1 MKRRQA
7 IHSFFYLTLAG
18 TTLLSCKNEKE
29 AWTKL
34 DLQKLQL
41 SRHHFELFQHLAKA
55 LLPIHSLPGWEKISL
70 PPMAAQLIDHCY
82 SIEDIT
88 KFKEGLEQVDKT
100 ARLQYHMPFLSCN
113 QKDIVSMI
121 NKWNAEE
128 QNNSPESFTMAVL
141 KKEMLHSFTTTKRY
155 LKQYKMYEMI
165 PARFTACAKIE
176 TINAHRQ

>member
-7 IHSFFYLTLAG
+7 IQSFFYLSLAG

-29 AWTKL
+29 AWNEL
-34 DLQKLQL
+34 DLQKLYL
-41 SRHHFELFQHLAKA
+41 SRHQFELFQLLAKA
-55 LLPIHSLPGWEKISL
+55 LLPIHSLPGWEKISIT
-70 PPMAAQLIDHCY
+70 PMTAQLIDHCY

-88 KFKEGLEQVDKT
+88 KFTKGLEQVDKT

-113 QKDIVSMI
+113 QKDIASMI
-121 NKWNAEE
+121 IKWNAGE
-128 QNNSPESFTMAVL
+128 QDSSAESFATAVL
-141 KKEMLHSFTTTKRY
+141 KKEMLHSFTTTESY

-176 TINAHRQ
+176 TINTHRQ